1 MNKRKVFY
9 ICSILFYIV
18 ATIGG
23 YRIYKDNTS
32 KNDMQK
38 GFIAY
43 QKGDYHNAFRAFI
56 NQDLIYNPEASFIIG
71 AMYFAGQGVAPD
83 KERAIQYYEKAAL
96 MNYAPAMTTLAILY
110 SQENKYDLAERHAVR
125 AAEKGDVEAQML
137 LASWYEHGNLP
148 VNYKKAE
155 HYYELASK
163 QGDFTAKNNLA
174 MYYRY
179 GRLGVRPNLAK
190 AMRLQGEMIQ
200 MQKLKNKLRS
210 NK

>member
-1 MNKRKVFY
+1 MNKRKLFY

-18 ATIGG
+18 AAIGG
-23 YRIYKDNTS
+23 YAMYKDNKS

-71 AMYFAGQGVAPD
+71 AMYFAGQGVTQD
-83 KERAIQYYEKAAL
+83 KERAIQYYEKSAL
-96 MNYAPAMTTLAILY
+96 MGYAPAMTTLAILY
-110 SQENKYDLAERHAVR
+110 SQSDKYDLAESHAIN
-125 AAEKGDVEAQML
+125 AAAKGDVEAQML
-137 LASWYEHGNLP
+137 LASWYENGSLP
-148 VNYKKAE
+148 VDYKKAE
-155 HYYELASK
+155 YYYELAAK
-163 QGDFTAKNNLA
+163 NGNFTAKNNLA

-190 AMRLQGEMIQ
+190 AMRLQTEMFQ
-200 MQKLKNKLRS
+200 MQKLKNKLRQ

>member
-1 MNKRKVFY
+1 MNKRKLFY

-18 ATIGG
+18 AAIGG
-23 YRIYKDNTS
+23 YAMYKDNKS

-43 QKGDYHNAFRAFI
+43 KKGDYHNAFRAFI

-83 KERAIQYYEKAAL
+83 RARAIQYYEKAAL
-96 MNYAPAMTTLAILY
+96 MDYAPAMTTLAFLY
-110 SQENKYDLAERHAVR
+110 SQEGKYDLAEPHAIR
-125 AAEKGDVEAQML
+125 AAEKGDIESQML
-137 LASWYEHGNLP
+137 LAAWYENGSLP

-155 HYYELASK
+155 HYYELAAK
-163 QGDFTAKNNLA
+163 KGDFTAKNNLA

-190 AMRLQGEMIQ
+190 AMRLQGEMFK
-200 MQKLKNKLRS
+200 MQKIKNKLRAS
-210 NK
+210 R